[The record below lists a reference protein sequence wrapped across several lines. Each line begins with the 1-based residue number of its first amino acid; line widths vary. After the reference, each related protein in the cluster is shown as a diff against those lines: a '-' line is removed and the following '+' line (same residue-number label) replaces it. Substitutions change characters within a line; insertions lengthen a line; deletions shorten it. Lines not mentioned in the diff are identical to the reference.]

1 MHTQDGGADHWHALN
16 LYFDS
21 NVYDLI
27 AKRNEAQDVKR
38 WLRATG
44 HQVYASLE
52 GNVTEALR
60 APERMRVPLMIAI
73 TSIARPVHPPYDY
86 RHFQEIA
93 AEIEKQRPR
102 WFRRPVDR
110 KAIDVYLRR
119 RKAEW
124 KVIKEDPAFAPST
137 LRQQGFRIAAAIGVD
152 TGRQRSSRR
161 LGRSP
166 EWIRHSA
173 PEVQQCIDSLSEK
186 ERHWRY
192 VASEEIPASLNAE
205 IRKQGHLEWLS
216 ALSWPQPPVE
226 WHRFW
231 MCDVEANRV
240 PLSRVIGL
248 VELFQRQRKVT
259 SGNSIDRICHAPHL
273 VGFDRLITGDADF
286 LKILEQVTTE
296 SPPGALAVPVA
307 VDMTNT
313 SALVAIQQAV
323 TSALPK

>member
-1 MHTQDGGADHWHALN
+1 VN

-21 NVYDLI
+21 NIYDLI
-27 AKRNEAQDVKR
+27 VKRNEVQDVRR

-52 GNVTEALR
+52 GDVTEALR
-60 APERMRVPLMIAI
+60 APESMRVPLVTAI
-73 TSIARPVHPPYDY
+73 TRIAKPVHPPYDY
-86 RHFQEIA
+86 RHFREIA
-93 AEIEKQRPR
+93 AEIARQRPR
-102 WFRRPVDR
+102 WLRRPIDR

-119 RKAEW
+119 RRAEW
-124 KVIKEDPAFAPST
+124 NVIKEDPAYAPSN
-137 LRQQGFRIAAAIGVD
+137 LGQQGVRVAAAIGVD
-152 TGRQRSSRR
+152 TGRQRTSRR

-173 PEVQQCIDSLSEK
+173 SDVQQCIDSLSQK

-192 VASEEIPASLNAE
+192 VASEEVPASLNAE
-205 IRKQGHLEWLS
+205 IRKQGHLEWLRV
-216 ALSWPQPPVE
+216 LSWPQPTVE

-231 MCDVEANRV
+231 MCDVEADRV
-240 PLSRVIGL
+240 PISRIIGL

-286 LKILEQVTTE
+286 LKILQQVTAE
-296 SPPGALAVPVA
+296 FAPGVLAVPVA
-307 VDMTNT
+307 VGMANT
-313 SALVAIQQAV
+313 SAVAAIQHAV
-323 TSALPK
+323 NSAL